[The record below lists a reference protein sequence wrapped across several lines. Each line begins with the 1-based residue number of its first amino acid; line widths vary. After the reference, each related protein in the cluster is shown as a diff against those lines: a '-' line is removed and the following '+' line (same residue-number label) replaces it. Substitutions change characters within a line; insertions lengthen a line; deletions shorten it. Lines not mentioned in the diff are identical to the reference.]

1 MPEFAHLH
9 LHTEYSLLDG
19 LGRIDDYM
27 ARARE
32 YGMRHLAIT
41 DHGVM
46 YGVVDWYKAARAQE
60 LHPVLGIEAYL
71 APAAVTDRDKSSYH
85 LLLLAENERG
95 YRNLLKL
102 ASRASLEG
110 FYYKPRVDLDML
122 NELREGVICTS
133 ACLGGPVANNFLN
146 EKDEEAERLAGTL
159 TELFGRDHFYIE
171 IQDHGIEGQR
181 RTNPQLVALARKL
194 DLPLVA
200 TNDVHYVKREDAG
213 TQELLVCV
221 QTNTTL
227 DDPKRLRMESDQ
239 LYFKSPEEM
248 WRIFGE
254 LPQALENT
262 VRIAERCN
270 VELEFGRLHLPDPG
284 IPEGVTPHEHLIQ
297 LCRAG

>member
-102 ASRASLEG
+102 ASQIGRAH
-110 FYYKPRVDLDML
+110 V
-122 NELREGVICTS
+122 
-133 ACLGGPVANNFLN
+133 
-146 EKDEEAERLAGTL
+146 
-159 TELFGRDHFYIE
+159 
-171 IQDHGIEGQR
+171 
-181 RTNPQLVALARKL
+181 
-194 DLPLVA
+194 
-200 TNDVHYVKREDAG
+200 
-213 TQELLVCV
+213 
-221 QTNTTL
+221 
-227 DDPKRLRMESDQ
+227 
-239 LYFKSPEEM
+239 
-248 WRIFGE
+248 
-254 LPQALENT
+254 
-262 VRIAERCN
+262 
-270 VELEFGRLHLPDPG
+270 
-284 IPEGVTPHEHLIQ
+284 
-297 LCRAG
+297 